1 MKDFEQLFGS
11 IAIYDMKEKRKVT
24 ENFNF
29 KFGSQN
35 RINAVFSLD
44 ENKDEYVILLRIEKC
59 LQGDQYDP
67 IEAYQR
73 DIPDLRREKI
83 RQYMKGKD

>member
-1 MKDFEQLFGS
+1 MLKVNSLQWEVKDFETLYGS

-29 KFGSQN
+29 KFGSAS

-44 ENKDEYVILLRIEKC
+44 ENKDEYVILMRIEKA
-59 LQGDQYDP
+59 LQ
-67 IEAYQR
+67 AR
-73 DIPDLRREKI
+73 FEKLP
-83 RQYMKGKD
+83 RTVHFSLNFW